1 MPRIKIGTS
10 IGSNYEGYEQL
21 VSLYHQMKEY
31 SDTTVDLD
39 FSSNRW
45 FGANLCVVL
54 GSIGLLMEK
63 NRVKIICSNM
73 SNSLIDILTRNGFIG
88 NNYLDSLLSR

>member
-1 MPRIKIGTS
+1 MAVVIFVGIIPLISFYFTFTAILQSEYAKNKIGTS

-45 FGANLCVVL
+45 FEANLCAVL

-63 NRVKIICSNM
+63 IESK
-73 SNSLIDILTRNGFIG
+73 
-88 NNYLDSLLSR
+88 

>member
-1 MPRIKIGTS
+1 MPKIKIGTS

-31 SDTTVDLD
+31 SNTTIDLD

-45 FGANLCVVL
+45 FEANLCAVL

-63 NRVKIICSNM
+63 NRVRITYSNM

-88 NNYLDSLLSR
+88 K